1 MQKIGL
7 FIVIFG
13 ILISA
18 GLGIAVIEN
27 QITLEGIVQGNGKV
41 NTEQVITISVNLDK
55 EKTPVGIFAVQIMD
69 FKENTFSIKIIDP
82 SDTEIIS
89 KKIDIDT
96 VEQEFKVLNS
106 GNYQLIIQSSDYKES
121 YVAGAIGPLPD
132 AHKKLIIASS
142 STLCIIIGMGGLG
155 IVAIYE
161 IRNKR
166 KSV

>member
-1 MQKIGL
+1 M
-7 FIVIFG
+7 
-13 ILISA
+13 ISA

-69 FKENTFSIKIIDP
+69 FKENTFSVKIIDP

-106 GNYQLIIQSSDYKES
+106 GNYQD
-121 YVAGAIGPLPD
+121 
-132 AHKKLIIASS
+132 
-142 STLCIIIGMGGLG
+142 
-155 IVAIYE
+155 
-161 IRNKR
+161 R
-166 KSV
+166 KSVVWERV